1 MSQPESTLSTKD
13 RIKSVALT
21 LFLDEG
27 YRGASVREIAE
38 LNGITVPAL
47 YYHFRNKDD
56 LLAEIVQPFAD
67 AGEALMARLTELE
80 LPADKFATEALAGY
94 YDVLATHLDIFRFV
108 STDLAVRRH
117 PVAGHRLAAQA
128 ARFLDL
134 LAGPK
139 ADPRRRVCAT
149 AAMGA
154 IRRPLRTQDID
165 PKLDKAQILAAAFA
179 AYSAPLASRARRPRP
194 RPAPSAA
201 AASKTAR

>member
-1 MSQPESTLSTKD
+1 MTQPESTVSTKD
-13 RIKSVALT
+13 RIKSVALN

-67 AGEALMARLTELE
+67 AGEALMARLTEVK
-80 LPADKFATEALAGY
+80 LPPGQFATEALAGY
-94 YDVLATHLDIFRFV
+94 YDVLATHLDVFRFV

-154 IRRPLRTQDID
+154 IRRPLRSHDID
-165 PKLDKAQILAAAFA
+165 PLVDRAQILASAFA
-179 AYSAPLASRARRPRP
+179 AYNAPL
-194 RPAPSAA
+194 
-201 AASKTAR
+201 TARTRQRQPPATRVPATPKTSR